1 MKYTILGISV
11 LNISVLGISV
21 FILAGLLLT
30 SCAQREDT
38 TKPAPIKTSA
48 TEKAHICTTCH
59 GVDGKS
65 GKVNVPPLGSRS
77 YEELLAAMHRVK
89 ESYSPEP
96 TLVHRLSDEDMRD
109 IATYFSSF
117 K

>member
-11 LNISVLGISV
+11 FLSAALL
-21 FILAGLLLT
+21 LAGC
-30 SCAQREDT
+30 SHQQDP
-38 TKPAPIKTSA
+38 TKPAPIKASA
-48 TEKAHICTTCH
+48 TEKAQICTACH
-59 GVDGKS
+59 GVDGKH
-65 GKVNVPPLGSRS
+65 GKQNVPPLGGRS
-77 YEELLAAMHRVK
+77 YEELVTAMQRVK

-96 TLVHRLSDEDMRD
+96 TLVHRLSEEDMRD

>member
-1 MKYTILGISV
+1 MKHTILGISV
-11 LNISVLGISV
+11 FLS
-21 FILAGLLLT
+21 AGLLLAGC
-30 SCAQREDT
+30 SQQQDP
-38 TKPAPIKTSA
+38 TKPSPIKTSA
-48 TEKAHICTTCH
+48 TQKAQICTTCH

-65 GKVNVPPLGSRS
+65 GKVNVPPLGGRT
-77 YEELLAAMHRVK
+77 YEELVTAMQRVK

-96 TLVHRLSDEDMRD
+96 TLVHRLSDEEMHD

>member
-11 LNISVLGISV
+11 FIS
-21 FILAGLLLT
+21 AGLLLA
-30 SCAQREDT
+30 SCSQREDP

-59 GVDGKS
+59 GVDGKH
-65 GKVNVPPLGSRS
+65 GKENVPPLGGRS
-77 YEELLAAMHRVK
+77 YEELVAAMQRVK
-89 ESYSPEP
+89 ESYSPQP
-96 TLVHRLSDEDMRD
+96 TLVHSLSDEDIRD
-109 IATYFSSF
+109 IAAYFSSF